1 MKDGLEN
8 ELLSQNSIM
17 DSFLDFSILR
27 KKRGDFDEQSNISLL
42 IDYASNAFS
51 LKKKKSN
58 KEESIED
65 NLE

>member
-1 MKDGLEN
+1 MDIDLI
-8 ELLSQNSIM
+8 SQNSIM
-17 DSFLDFSILR
+17 NSSLDFSILK
-27 KKRGDFDEQSNISLL
+27 KKRDFDEQSNISLL
-42 IDYASNAFS
+42 NDYASNAYS